1 MSKRIFIGV
10 FTLLCMPLLAF
21 GISVTAVDSIEPS
34 AQQQRILEIIDL
46 SGLTGLSLQ
55 ARNLAQQALNEAA
68 APIGKQYEVVGAIAA
83 VWAPDKLQQ
92 QFEKILAGYNPAQLE
107 QLASTLRNQHLLLAR
122 EKEQRAVTEQ
132 NSQGYVRYMQRINA
146 ESVAESR
153 MSYIRDLDSAM
164 QFSAM
169 LLQTRES
176 VYTELQQ
183 NLSGWQPEEQWQQS
197 LRNDVN
203 GFLLYVHR
211 DTSNEELQRLAQAYQ
226 QPQLQT
232 WLKQVGTVLQHK
244 R

>member
-1 MSKRIFIGV
+1 MSKRVLISV
-10 FTLLCMPLLAF
+10 FTLLCMPLLALA
-21 GISVTAVDSIEPS
+21 ISTSDLEPQEPS
-34 AQQQRILEIIDL
+34 EQQLRILEIIDL

-55 ARNLAQQALNEAA
+55 ARNLAQQALNEAE
-68 APIGKQYEVVGAIAA
+68 APIGQQYEVVGAIAA

-92 QFEKILAGYNPAQLE
+92 QFESILANYDPTQLE
-107 QLASTLRNQHLLLAR
+107 QLATTLRSQHLLLAR

-132 NSQGYVRYMQRINA
+132 SSQGYLRYMQRINT
-146 ESVAESR
+146 ETVAESR
-153 MSYIRDLDSAM
+153 MQYIRDLDRAM
-164 QFSAM
+164 QFSEM

-176 VYTELQQ
+176 VYTELEQ
-183 NLSGWQPEEQWQQS
+183 NLSGWQPQEQWQQS

-226 QPQLQT
+226 QPQLQA
-232 WLKQVGTVLQHK
+232 WLQQVGQVLQHK

>member
-1 MSKRIFIGV
+1 MSKRIFTGV
-10 FTLLCMPLLAF
+10 FTLLCMPLFAI
-21 GISVTAVDSIEPS
+21 GISAAAVGAVEPS
-34 AQQQRILEIIDL
+34 AQQQRMLEIIDL

-55 ARNLAQQALNEAA
+55 ARNLAQQALNESA

-83 VWAPDKLQQ
+83 VWAPDKLKQ
-92 QFEKILAGYNPAQLE
+92 QFEQILVTYNSAQLE
-107 QLASTLRNQHLLLAR
+107 QLATTLRSSHLLSAR

-146 ESVAESR
+146 ETVAEGR
-153 MSYIRDLDSAM
+153 MRYIRDLDNAM

-169 LLQTRES
+169 LLQTRAS
-176 VYTELQQ
+176 VYSELEQ
-183 NLSGWQPEEQWQQS
+183 NLSGWHPEEQWQQN

-211 DTSNEELQRLAQAYQ
+211 DTSNEELQRLAQVYQ
-226 QPQLQT
+226 QPQLQS
-232 WLKQVGTVLQHK
+232 WLKQVGMVLQNK